1 MQITFTLNHKP
12 KTVIVSS
19 DESLLETLRNH
30 HIVSVKQG
38 CNDSSCGVCTV
49 LVDGNPVLSCSVY
62 TARLEGKAIVTVEG
76 MQDEVRHFYSF
87 YGDEGADQ
95 CGFCNPGVALT
106 AIAFKK
112 QYPNPTDEM
121 IRDYFVG
128 NLCRCSGYQSQFKAI
143 KRYVGDTN
151 ANH

>member
-1 MQITFTLNHKP
+1 MEISFTLNHKP

-19 DESLLETLRNH
+19 NESLLETLRKH
-30 HIVSVKQG
+30 HILSVKQG

-49 LVDGNPVLSCSVY
+49 LVNGNPVLSCSVL
-62 TARLEGKAIVTVEG
+62 TARLEGKDIITVEG
-76 MQDEVRHFYSF
+76 MQEEVRYFYSF

-106 AIAFKK
+106 AIAFK
-112 QYPNPTDEM
+112 QRHHNPSDDE

-143 KRYVGDTN
+143 KRYVGDTD
-151 ANH
+151 AND

>member
-1 MQITFTLNHKP
+1 MQVTFTLNHKP
-12 KTVIVSS
+12 KTVTVSNN
-19 DESLLETLRNH
+19 ESLLETLRANH
-30 HIVSVKQG
+30 IMSVKQG

-49 LVDGNPVLSCSVY
+49 LVDGNPILSCSVL
-62 TARLEGKAIVTVEG
+62 TSRLEGKDIITVEG
-76 MQDEVRHFYSF
+76 VQEEVRHFYSF

-112 QYPNPTDEM
+112 LHPNPTDAI

-143 KRYVGDTN
+143 KRYVGDIN
-151 ANH
+151 GNH